1 MAATFGLISEGIT
14 DQIVLEN
21 ILVGYYN
28 SKNIIIDMLQP
39 LRDETDEN
47 LAASDGNWHKVF
59 EYCKSKQF
67 RAAFSVR
74 EDYHVIIQLDTD
86 FLFTEHYSRED
97 YPIKTHNTSNIRLN
111 ADDLVES
118 VVDFFI
124 QLIGAPFYEKYETQ
138 IIFAISVD
146 SLECW
151 LLPIY
156 FTDKKKNKT
165 TNCLTTLNTALVKK
179 YEFSIDPKKKNPSY
193 YRTTSKPYQ
202 KQKFLLNKSKN
213 NPSLKLFIEALSR
226 RAIMVEEEEEDW

>member
-14 DQIVLEN
+14 DQIVIEN

-47 LAASDGNWHKVF
+47 LATSDGNWHKVF

-74 EDYHVIIQLDTD
+74 EDYYVIIQLDTD
-86 FLFTEHYSRED
+86 FLFTEHYSKED
-97 YPIKTHNTSNIRLN
+97 YPIKTHDASNVRLSVK
-111 ADDLVES
+111 DLVRS

-124 QLIGAPFYEKYETQ
+124 QLIGETFYEKYKEQ

-156 FTDKKKNKT
+156 FTDNKKNKI

-179 YEFSIDPKKKNPSY
+179 YEFSISEKNPDY

-202 KQKFLLNKSKN
+202 KHKFLLQKYKY
-213 NPSLKLFIEALSR
+213 NPSFEVFIEDLKQR
-226 RAIMVEEEEEDW
+226 GIVVEDEEEDW

>member
-14 DQIVLEN
+14 DQIVIEN

-67 RAAFSVR
+67 RDAFSVR
-74 EDYHVIIQLDTD
+74 EDYYVIIQLDTD
-86 FLFTEHYSRED
+86 FLFTEHYSKED
-97 YPIKTHNTSNIRLN
+97 YPIKTHDASNVRLK
-111 ADDLVES
+111 VEELSQS
-118 VVDFFI
+118 VATFFI
-124 QLIGAPFYEKYETQ
+124 ELIGEVFYEKHKEQ

-156 FTDKKKNKT
+156 FTDNKKKKT
-165 TNCLTTLNTALVKK
+165 TNCLATLNTALVKNHK
-179 YEFSIDPKKKNPSY
+179 FSINEKNPAY
-193 YRTTSKPYQ
+193 YRTASKPYQ
-202 KQKFLLNKSKN
+202 KQKFLLKKYKD
-213 NPSLKLFIEALSR
+213 NPSLHFFIDALSS
-226 RAIMVEEEEEDW
+226 RAIIVEDEEEDW